1 MRTVVRKLRSRPPHE
16 KRKIL
21 YFLTVV
27 TMFAV
32 IFIWT
37 MSLGNR
43 YGERGVQLPKDTTV
57 KKETQ
62 SPFSIIGETFRD
74 AYKSAKQ

>member
-1 MRTVVRKLRSRPPHE
+1 
-16 KRKIL
+16 
-21 YFLTVV
+21 
-27 TMFAV
+27 MFAV